1 MPLFWEVRSSLGWS
15 FRSECKRKPGLART
29 EGSSSSS
36 STNRGN
42 NHYSACQAFGRKAQT
57 CMEMEDHCSRP
68 VSSHA
73 GSTARFYS
81 PTARL
86 TVFRTGSVKRKME
99 ADAWRRRGGSCQ
111 ILR

>member
-42 NHYSACQAFGRKAQT
+42 NHYSACQAFGRKQQWNCLAT
-57 CMEMEDHCSRP
+57 IEKTEEE
-68 VSSHA
+68 
-73 GSTARFYS
+73 
-81 PTARL
+81 
-86 TVFRTGSVKRKME
+86 TGSFR
-99 ADAWRRRGGSCQ
+99 D
-111 ILR
+111 L